1 MEENN
6 RNLNSE
12 NIDEEITD
20 ELSYGL
26 EPIEESVEEE
36 TEPEEKKSFAKEV
49 YEWIYSIAVAVVL
62 AFVINTFFFS
72 LVQVDGES
80 MLPTLQHG
88 ERLVV
93 RKIAYTPDNL
103 DVVIVKSEPLQKY
116 IVKRIIATPSQ
127 EIAFDSDLRVV
138 VDGTTIEETYING
151 LQLNPGN
158 MYDYPITVPQKGAV
172 ADLEVI
178 LAERNYSPDKVS
190 IEAIGGKIM
199 VSGSSF
205 VEDGEFIPE
214 ETTYTQ
220 NGYFVLG
227 DNRNNSLDSRF
238 FGFVP
243 EDEIVGSAIFRF
255 YPFSAL
261 GIIK

>member
-6 RNLNSE
+6 RNLNTE
-12 NIDEEITD
+12 NIDEEIID
-20 ELSYGL
+20 ELAYGST
-26 EPIEESVEEE
+26 PIEESTEKIEE
-36 TEPEEKKSFAKEV
+36 PKEKKNFAKEV

-72 LVQVDGES
+72 LVQVDGQS
-80 MLPTLQHG
+80 MMPTLQHG
-88 ERLVV
+88 ERLIV
-93 RKIAYTPDNL
+93 RKIAYTPQNH
-103 DVVIVKSEPLQKY
+103 DVVIVKSEPLQKF
-116 IVKRIIATPSQ
+116 IVKRVIATPSQ
-127 EIAFDSDLRVV
+127 EISFDSDLRVV
-138 VDGTTIEETYING
+138 VDGEIIEEAYIYEK
-151 LQLNPGN
+151 QLSPGSI
-158 MYDYPITVPQKGAV
+158 YSYPITVPQKGAV

-178 LAERNYSPDKVS
+178 LAERNYSPDKVL
-190 IEAIGGKIM
+190 IEAKGGKIM

-220 NGYFVLG
+220 DGYFVLG

-243 EDEIVGSAIFRF
+243 EDEIIGSAIFRF
-255 YPFSAL
+255 YPFDAL